1 MRDSSARSRTTATA
15 LSDASSIGGF
25 GLGPPAYLY
34 VGVDDV
40 QAAVAFYERA
50 LGAEFLWHFRR
61 FGTEVA
67 AVRVSDDGPTVLLAE
82 HRPTPS
88 CLPIWT
94 VPDLDALVARLA
106 AAGFADRGVTAGTP
120 DGPVHV
126 LHDPDG
132 NELGFLQP
140 DRPDALVARYDDPD
154 NDAVVP
160 HRS

>member
-1 MRDSSARSRTTATA
+1 V
-15 LSDASSIGGF
+15 L

-40 QAAVAFYERA
+40 RAAVDFYERA
-50 LGAEFLWHFRR
+50 LDAEFLWQFQR

-67 AVRVSDDGPTVLLAE
+67 AVRVSDAGPQLLLAA

-94 VPDLDALVARLA
+94 VTDLDALVERLA

-126 LHDPDG
+126 LRDPHG
-132 NELGFLQP
+132 NELGFLQQ
-140 DRPDALVARYDDPD
+140 DRPDALVARYADPE
-154 NDAVVP
+154 NDAAVP
-160 HRS
+160 RRS